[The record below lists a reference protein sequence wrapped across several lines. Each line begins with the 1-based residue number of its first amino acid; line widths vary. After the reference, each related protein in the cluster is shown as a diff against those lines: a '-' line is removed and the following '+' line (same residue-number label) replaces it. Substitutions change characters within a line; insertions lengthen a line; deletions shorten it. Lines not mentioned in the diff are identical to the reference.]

1 MAEDDDDDVDDD
13 DDRPELWEHPPPRPR
28 RWRTGGT
35 PRVRQTVGDDS
46 STVSTSSV
54 PTMPT
59 TTVYPWREMD
69 DDDDEDEDEDED
81 VVYELDAAWAA
92 RFAAT
97 EKMRAA
103 RAKERARQRSG
114 GGGRGGRGGREGNA
128 TAMGRAPR
136 AEEAATRAE
145 ALMRRRRVGG
155 GGGGDDAEEDAEE
168 DVGSAALARARKVEL
183 YGEVGAIEVGRLEA
197 ELNAAFDAWIDAGDA
212 AYFPTAI

>member
-1 MAEDDDDDVDDD
+1 MEEAGGDRR
-13 DDRPELWEHPPPRPR
+13 RPELWEHPPPRPGVGR
-28 RWRTGGT
+28 GTGGT
-35 PRVRQTVGDDS
+35 RVWWQSVGDGS
-46 STVSTSSV
+46 STVLASMSTTS
-54 PTMPT
+54 MT
-59 TTVYPWREMD
+59 TTLYPWRETD
-69 DDDDEDEDEDED
+69 DGDDEEDEDEED
-81 VVYELDAAWAA
+81 GVVYELDAAWAA

-103 RAKERARQRSG
+103 RARERARRDSG

-136 AEEAATRAE
+136 AEGAATRAE
-145 ALMRRRRVGG
+145 GLMRRRRVRG

-168 DVGSAALARARKVEL
+168 DVGSSALARARKVEL

-197 ELNAAFDAWIDAGDA
+197 ELNAAFDAWMDAGDA